1 MSGFDYEALDTAGR
15 RRRGVIA
22 ADGLRSAQ
30 RELRRRR
37 LLPLRID
44 PSTKPAAGRLGRW
57 QVERMSD
64 RERTLAIRQLATLL
78 GAGITVEDA
87 LGTIAGQAGSTIA
100 RRVLLAVRGEVL
112 EGRRLSDAMAHQP
125 RAFSPLLCATVAGG
139 EMAGRLPAVLA
150 RLADDLESS
159 RRLRRKVL
167 TALTYPTALAI
178 VATAVVLALMIF
190 VVPRVVE
197 QFDSMGRE
205 LPALTTAM
213 IAISGFLAA
222 SWFWL
227 ALLLGGLATAAGL
240 ALRDPAVARRRDA
253 VLLAL
258 PVPGK
263 LVRDLAA
270 ARLARTLATLAGA
283 GVPLTEALQTAVGTV
298 SNRVLR
304 DALADAAAAVREG
317 GALADALGRSGLFA
331 PMVVQMAAIGERS
344 GQLPAMLDKA
354 ADHLESEFGTLTDAA
369 LSLLEPGIIVV
380 MGGLV
385 LLIVLSILLPI
396 LRLNTL
402 PLS

>member
-22 ADGLRSAQ
+22 ADSPRAAQ
-30 RELRRRR
+30 RELRRRK
-37 LLPLRID
+37 LLPLRVD
-44 PSTKPAAGRLGRW
+44 PSTAATGGRLGLRRP
-57 QVERMSD
+57 ERMAD
-64 RERTLAIRQLATLL
+64 RERVLAIRQLATLL

-87 LGTIAGQAGSTIA
+87 LRTIAAQADSAIA
-100 RRVLLAVRGEVL
+100 RRILLAVRGEVL
-112 EGRRLSDAMAHQP
+112 EGRRLSDAMARHR
-125 RAFSPLLCATVAGG
+125 RAFDPLLCAMIAGG
-139 EMAGRLPAVLA
+139 ETAGRLPAVLA
-150 RLADDLESS
+150 RVADDLESG

-197 QFDSMGRE
+197 QFDSMGRD

-213 IAISGFLAA
+213 IAISDFLAA
-222 SWFWL
+222 SWFWI
-227 ALLLGGLATAAGL
+227 ALSVAGLATAAGL
-240 ALRDPAVARRRDA
+240 ALRDPGIARRRDA
-253 VLLAL
+253 ALLAL
-258 PVPGK
+258 PVLGK
-263 LVRDLAA
+263 LARDLAA

-283 GVPLTEALQTAVGTV
+283 GVPLAEGLQAAVGTV
-298 SNRVLR
+298 SNLVLR
-304 DALADAAAAVREG
+304 AALADAATAVREG
-317 GALADALGRSGLFA
+317 SDLADALGRSGLFA

-354 ADHLESEFGTLTDAA
+354 ADHLESEFGTLAEAA

-402 PLS
+402 PLA